1 MDVKQWDTLSTTL
14 FNIFLNELPNEFK
27 FDENG
32 PVTVGD
38 VEISCLLYADDL
50 VLMSTS
56 PEALQRCVTRLE
68 KYCERWKLEVNLKK
82 TKILIFNKQGLS
94 SRNTSFILKNVENVK
109 EYKYLGFIFTCSGLD
124 NSGINN
130 LLKKAKKAWFAIQ
143 YYLKS
148 SKNKKIAT
156 YLHLFDTQA
165 KPILLYSCESWVDS
179 LKNNGNL
186 SDTIQKNAIKRF
198 HIGVLKQLLCVHK
211 KTTNV
216 AMLLETGRHPITI
229 SAQVQAIKYFFR
241 FRIIEHDKLLKSYY
255 EEEKLY
261 SVRND
266 KFIKYI
272 INTLDNI
279 GMGNIWKEQQIENKD
294 LSKDATL
301 VKCIKT
307 RLTDISSQSLISSLK
322 NNPGKLTFL
331 TKIKDTHK
339 FEEYLSIDNFE
350 HRRAISKL
358 RTSSH
363 KLEIETGRWNNI
375 QKEDRNVDIVHWVQ

>member
-1 MDVKQWDTLSTTL
+1 M
-14 FNIFLNELPNEFK
+14 
-27 FDENG
+27 
-32 PVTVGD
+32 
-38 VEISCLLYADDL
+38 
-50 VLMSTS
+50 
-56 PEALQRCVTRLE
+56 
-68 KYCERWKLEVNLKK
+68 
-82 TKILIFNKQGLS
+82 
-94 SRNTSFILKNVENVK
+94 
-109 EYKYLGFIFTCSGLD
+109 
-124 NSGINN
+124 
-130 LLKKAKKAWFAIQ
+130 KKAKKAWFAIQ
-143 YYLKS
+143 YYLKP

-156 YLHLFDTQA
+156 YLYLFDTQV
-165 KPILLYSCESWVDS
+165 KPILLYPCGSWVDS

-186 SDTIQKNAIKRF
+186 SDTIQKNAIARF
-198 HIGVLKQLLCVHK
+198 HIGVLKQFLGVHK

-241 FRIIEHDKLLKSYY
+241 FPIIKHDKLLKSYY
-255 EEEKLY
+255 EKEKLY

-279 GMGNIWKEQQIENKD
+279 GMGNIWKEQLIENKD

-322 NNPGKLTFL
+322 NNSGKLTFL

-339 FEEYLSIDNFE
+339 FEEYLNIDNFE

-375 QKEDRNVDIVHWVQ
+375 QKEDRMCKNCALGAVEDEFHMLFDCRMHVTERTKFFNSLKYKIGIPIQGHFHQNPELMIKETFNSKNISALNALGNFIKTGFENRENITCHIFPPQYVCYQRNLQD